1 MNLPSVNVLSAI
13 LLASELALAL
23 TKRSKSRATGKDRFT
38 LPLLWTVIGLS
49 IWAAF
54 FLRAAC
60 PQGRLPYP
68 RVFYI
73 IGLIL
78 FVLGLI
84 VRWAAIIYLG
94 RFFTVNVA
102 IAEDH
107 QLITT
112 GPYRFVR
119 HPVLH
124 RHVPHFSRL
133 RTLHAQHLLARRR
146 LSPDR
151 RRFSLAHAR
160 RGTRI
165 TGSLWRALS
174 HLRRFDCA
182 NRPVAILMLNAPRS
196 GCLISSIDRK
206 ALEAL
211 ESVDHPDREIVIHP
225 KPARRRIRYP
235 SRRNG
240 LLCQQTA

>member
-1 MNLPSVNVLSAI
+1 MKLPSFNVLSAI

-54 FLRAAC
+54 FLHAAF
-60 PQGRLPYP
+60 PQGRLPHP
-68 RVFYI
+68 QIFYI

-84 VRWAAIIYLG
+84 VRWVAIIYLG

-112 GPYRFVR
+112 GPYRYVR
-119 HPVLH
+119 HPSYTGTFLI
-124 RHVPHFSRL
+124 FL
-133 RTLHAQHLLARRR
+133 GYGLCMLNI
-146 LSPDR
+146 
-151 RRFSLAHAR
+151 FSLAAVFLPVAAAF
-160 RGTRI
+160 
-165 TGSLWRALS
+165 LWRMHVEEQAL
-174 HLRRFDCA
+174 R
-182 NRPVAILMLNAPRS
+182 
-196 GCLISSIDRK
+196 
-206 ALEAL
+206 EAFGERYL
-211 ESVDHPDREIVIHP
+211 TYAASTARIVP
-225 KPARRRIRYP
+225 W
-235 SRRNG
+235 
-240 LLCQQTA
+240 LF

>member
-1 MNLPSVNVLSAI
+1 MKLPSVNLLSAI

-23 TKRSKSRATGKDRFT
+23 ARRSKSQATGKDRFT

-54 FLRAAC
+54 FLHAAF
-60 PQGRLPYP
+60 PQGRLPHP
-68 RVFYI
+68 RTFYI

-112 GPYRFVR
+112 GPYRYVR
-119 HPVLH
+119 HPSYTGTFLI
-124 RHVPHFSRL
+124 FFGYGL
-133 RTLHAQHLLARRR
+133 CMLNI
-146 LSPDR
+146 
-151 RRFSLAHAR
+151 FSLAAVFLPVAAAF
-160 RGTRI
+160 
-165 TGSLWRALS
+165 LWRMHVGEQALREAFGKRY
-174 HLRRFDCA
+174 LTYAGRTRR
-182 NRPVAILMLNAPRS
+182 
-196 GCLISSIDRK
+196 LI
-206 ALEAL
+206 
-211 ESVDHPDREIVIHP
+211 P
-225 KPARRRIRYP
+225 
-235 SRRNG
+235 
-240 LLCQQTA
+240 LLY